1 MMLVFVF
8 VLIFILVGF
17 CGLVLALVLLPAPRR
32 LALAGVRLLY
42 FLIRVGL
49 ALAGVRILYPLI
61 RVGIDG
67 NLLYLRLVFLLL
79 PVCVVRIAARSRLV
93 VCTRGASP
101 AAHLVKVPIAAR
113 ATGSSAR
120 PVIVPGIVIRGRITA
135 AWAAVSR
142 AGVTAA
148 RTRGGRP
155 VVVRSAVGVRIAA
168 ARGIVGFFAAW
179 RLSRIA
185 RGGRPVV
192 VRFAVGVR
200 IVAARRVVGFFA
212 AWRLSRIA
220 RRGGSV
226 PNACG
231 LARGAA

>member
-8 VLIFILVGF
+8 VFVLILVGF

-32 LALAGVRLLY
+32 
-42 FLIRVGL
+42 L

-79 PVCVVRIAARSRLV
+79 PVCVVRVAARSRLV

-155 VVVRSAVGVRIAA
+155 VVVRFAVGVRIAA
-168 ARGIVGFFAAW
+168 ARG
-179 RLSRIA
+179 
-185 RGGRPVV
+185 
-192 VRFAVGVR
+192 
-200 IVAARRVVGFFA
+200 VVGFFA
-212 AWRLSRIA
+212 AWRLSRIR
-220 RRGGSV
+220 RRGGPV

-231 LARGAA
+231 LARGAG